1 MLPDGGY
8 LLSSLRSSFEG
19 LQEAE
24 EICGTF
30 EAREI
35 LLTRTAVR
43 SAGLC
48 RCQCVSFVRA
58 RMKGLEGVGTSLDD
72 LPTKIK
78 VETEIC
84 ANVSLLTVNV
94 DSVRLWSGRIGESA
108 PREVEPRP

>member
-1 MLPDGGY
+1 MSVCEFCSCKDE
-8 LLSSLRSSFEG
+8 R
-19 LQEAE
+19 
-24 EICGTF
+24 
-30 EAREI
+30 
-35 LLTRTAVR
+35 
-43 SAGLC
+43 
-48 RCQCVSFVRA
+48 
-58 RMKGLEGVGTSLDD
+58 LEGVGTSLDD